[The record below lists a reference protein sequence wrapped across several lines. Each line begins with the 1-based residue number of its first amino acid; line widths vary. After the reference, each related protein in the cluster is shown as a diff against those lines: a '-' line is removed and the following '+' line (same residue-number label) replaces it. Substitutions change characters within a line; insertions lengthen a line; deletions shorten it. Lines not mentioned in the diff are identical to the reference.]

1 MFDGR
6 NHVLGG
12 ASPDTVSSAY
22 ELARVLALEGKRGE
36 AFASLQF
43 AVNHGLAADMRQG
56 LESDA
61 DLKSLHGDP
70 RFAALLSAVHQ
81 SAEAPQ
87 NPPAKN

>member
-1 MFDGR
+1 
-6 NHVLGG
+6 
-12 ASPDTVSSAY
+12 
-22 ELARVLALEGKRGE
+22 
-36 AFASLQF
+36 
-43 AVNHGLAADMRQG
+43 MRQG

-81 SAEAPQ
+81 SAEEPQ